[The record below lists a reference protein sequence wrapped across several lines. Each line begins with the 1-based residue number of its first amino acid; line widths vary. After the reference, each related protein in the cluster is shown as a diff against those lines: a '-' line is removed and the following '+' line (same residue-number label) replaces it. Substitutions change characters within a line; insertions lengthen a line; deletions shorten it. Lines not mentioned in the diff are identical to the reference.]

1 MIAGAVYLLCAFT
14 SLLCTVLLV
23 RGFRR
28 TRLRLLMWSAVCF
41 TGLAVNNIVLVIDL
55 MIVPTVDLSTWR
67 LIPAAL
73 GLASLV
79 FGLVWESE

>member
-55 MIVPTVDLSTWR
+55 MVVPTVDLSTWR